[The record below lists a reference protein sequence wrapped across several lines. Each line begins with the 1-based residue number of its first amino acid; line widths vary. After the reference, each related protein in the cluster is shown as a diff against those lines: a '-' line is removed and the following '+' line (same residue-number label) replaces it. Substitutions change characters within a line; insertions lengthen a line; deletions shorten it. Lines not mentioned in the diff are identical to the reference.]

1 MKSNILFILID
12 SFRAD
17 YFYEHKKSFSTPNI
31 DRLIKKGVYCKQS
44 ISCADGTAVAMGGIF
59 TGLYSVN
66 SGISTYK
73 LKSKKPNYFNHL
85 QKLGYNIFTTL
96 PHYAGVDMVLSAY
109 FKQTSNNFQSN
120 FERLDKGYGEDIVR
134 RLDNNNLKEPWF
146 HFLYLGDL
154 HMSNVTRTM
163 EIPKRFDSK
172 EFGENKFE
180 RSISLVDYWLGKFLE
195 KIDLEST
202 LVIIT
207 ADHGDYIPISE
218 KRDQDYIPEFTKS
231 VNVTKKVLPKFL
243 WPAAKR
249 FARKTRT
256 KIQEKRFDEATKN
269 LTELEKR
276 NLRTRAGWYLYDDL
290 VRTPLLFCGSNISEG
305 KLIKNQVGSVDI
317 FPTILDLI
325 GVSQMDE
332 DIDGE
337 SFFPLIKDESGRS
350 NPIYLE
356 TASVIKDEM
365 LGKMVG
371 IRTPEFKYFRS
382 RESPK
387 ERVHLYNLQNDP
399 LEENNLAEINQDM
412 VNNMEQILSNFLV
425 KLNENASEE
434 LSPEE
439 ANIVESELK
448 RLGYM

>member
-96 PHYAGVDMVLSAY
+96 PHYAGVDVALSAY

-202 LVIIT
+202 LLIIT
-207 ADHGDYIPISE
+207 ADHGDYVPMSE
-218 KRDQDYIPEFTKS
+218 KRDQDYIPEFTKT